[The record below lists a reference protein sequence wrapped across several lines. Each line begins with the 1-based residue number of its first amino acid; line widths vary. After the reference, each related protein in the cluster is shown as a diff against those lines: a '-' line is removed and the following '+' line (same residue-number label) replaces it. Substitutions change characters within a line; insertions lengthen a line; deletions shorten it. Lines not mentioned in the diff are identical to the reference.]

1 MLNRLFIALSFTIL
15 FIIHLPVH
23 ALTVSIIQTNQP
35 KINQDTL
42 ASILQQKDYYI
53 RQKKLI
59 NFIKNY
65 IKASQPDELTAVQ
78 DTFKLFFGKYNL
90 SNKEA
95 LYDFMNSMALYKQH
109 NLKNAEAY
117 MSRAVQ
123 HAATK
128 EEPYLLFQFYSHLG
142 FIQTDEGNFIGAIY
156 NYRLAT
162 KEVAKLKD
170 KIKSNRP
177 QAALNINISDLY
189 YKSGLYAESIN
200 YLDKALALLVND
212 ELNKAQLLSVV
223 YYNKS
228 ENYFRMNNI
237 DSLIAYYK
245 KLNDP
250 DNKNYKIF
258 TYRQR
263 IGYYLTL
270 LKHDYIKA
278 INQIKLLKQNKNYVA
293 NELEDQHLADAYY
306 MSGQLDSAKYIIDK
320 LLRVST
326 ENNHPEIKF
335 HWYETLAW
343 IAGKKGDYKESS
355 KNYNLALN
363 EAQKNNSR
371 LTQVGNIS
379 SQIKIDEAE
388 SSYSQRTQVYERERL
403 WLILTVIIA
412 ALTIVAIALI
422 YRNVKQKRHYETLLY
437 VAKKEELAFINSHA
451 VRKHLT
457 NILGIIDIL
466 QNSENKLD
474 DYKQMEPYLLESAA
488 KLDEAIK
495 SISEKLND

>member
-23 ALTVSIIQTNQP
+23 ALAVSIIQTNQP

-65 IKASQPDELTAVQ
+65 IKASRPDELTAVQ

-95 LYDFMNSMALYKQH
+95 LSDFMNSMALYKQH

-142 FIQTDEGNFIGAIY
+142 FIQTDQGNFIGAIY

-170 KIKSNRP
+170 KIKNNRP

-278 INQIKLLKQNKNYVA
+278 INQIKLLKQNKNYIA

-326 ENNHPEIKF
+326 ENNH
-335 HWYETLAW
+335 
-343 IAGKKGDYKESS
+343 S
-355 KNYNLALN
+355 
-363 EAQKNNSR
+363 
-371 LTQVGNIS
+371 
-379 SQIKIDEAE
+379 
-388 SSYSQRTQVYERERL
+388 
-403 WLILTVIIA
+403 
-412 ALTIVAIALI
+412 
-422 YRNVKQKRHYETLLY
+422 
-437 VAKKEELAFINSHA
+437 
-451 VRKHLT
+451 
-457 NILGIIDIL
+457 
-466 QNSENKLD
+466 
-474 DYKQMEPYLLESAA
+474 
-488 KLDEAIK
+488 
-495 SISEKLND
+495 